1 MTTETETVDYSWQIA
16 KVESWHWGLMI
27 DNQRVTW
34 AAFAMLLLV
43 LYLQSKDCQYEK
55 FGDYSLFVQ
64 WQMLKLF
71 HQNKCSFMPLC
82 FKPEIIYSVF
92 NKKVSLANISLKL
105 TVKGPLIGFF
115 HRGELNITG
124 KNISH
129 LWELWPAEPALEIM
143 KKPLKIL
150 LGSFQQDLR
159 CAFSIL
165 SQHCCWLTVF

>member
-1 MTTETETVDYSWQIA
+1 
-16 KVESWHWGLMI
+16 MI

-34 AAFAMLLLV
+34 TAFAMLLLV
-43 LYLQSKDCQYEK
+43 LYLQSKDFQYEK
-55 FGDYSLFVQ
+55 FGDYSFFVQ
-64 WQMLKLF
+64 WQMLELF

-129 LWELWPAEPALEIM
+129 LWGLWPAEPALEIM
-143 KKPLKIL
+143 IKPLKIL

>member
-1 MTTETETVDYSWQIA
+1 MWERDRDRDRV
-16 KVESWHWGLMI
+16 I

-34 AAFAMLLLV
+34 TAFAMLLLV
-43 LYLQSKDCQYEK
+43 LYLQSKDFQYEK
-55 FGDYSLFVQ
+55 FGDYSFFVQ
-64 WQMLKLF
+64 WQMLELF

-143 KKPLKIL
+143 IKPLKIL

>member
-1 MTTETETVDYSWQIA
+1 
-16 KVESWHWGLMI
+16 MI

-34 AAFAMLLLV
+34 TAFAMLLLV
-43 LYLQSKDCQYEK
+43 LYLQSKDFQYEK
-55 FGDYSLFVQ
+55 FGDYSFFVQ
-64 WQMLKLF
+64 WQMLELF

-129 LWELWPAEPALEIM
+129 LRELWPAEPALEIM
-143 KKPLKIL
+143 IKPLKIL

>member
-1 MTTETETVDYSWQIA
+1 
-16 KVESWHWGLMI
+16 MI

-34 AAFAMLLLV
+34 TAFAMLLLV
-43 LYLQSKDCQYEK
+43 LYLQSKDFQYEK
-55 FGDYSLFVQ
+55 FGDYSFFVQ
-64 WQMLKLF
+64 WQMLELF

-143 KKPLKIL
+143 IKPLKIL